1 MTTKTGS
8 PHLHWLC
15 ELCPGFPS
23 LGTPQLLWNKTAQYH
38 TEGTHFTPKMDL
50 VGTAVF
56 LMDSGAEKKKKKEKE
71 GGWGVEMPRSNL
83 DFRPINLCCC
93 WVAGIQRRRKCVI
106 LVCKNLHAYRGAEN
120 ERHLLVQ
127 FHISQTVWSSLFGPG
142 CNILNIWVL
151 K

>member
-23 LGTPQLLWNKTAQYH
+23 LGTPQLLWNKTAHYH

-56 LMDSGAEKKKKKEKE
+56 LMDSGAEKKKKKKRKGG
-71 GGWGVEMPRSNL
+71 GGWKCQDPTLTLDLSISAVVEWLASRDGGSVWSWSVKTYTPTE
-83 DFRPINLCCC
+83 
-93 WVAGIQRRRKCVI
+93 GRKMKDI
-106 LVCKNLHAYRGAEN
+106 FSFSSTFPKLSG
-120 ERHLLVQ
+120 VQ
-127 FHISQTVWSSLFGPG
+127 FLVRAATS
-142 CNILNIWVL
+142 
-151 K
+151 